1 MKINRIVI
9 NNYRLLKDFS
19 LDLERDLSLIIGKN
33 NTGKTSI
40 LSVIE
45 KFLNSTDLSRFSNDD
60 FNLNFKESLKESL
73 DGEALISDGIK
84 LYIYID
90 YEETD
95 DLSNISKVMM
105 DLDPDNN
112 MIVLGFEY
120 ILSESAHFKFK
131 SDYKGFLENENTKKH
146 TDNQYKPK
154 DFNYFFKHNYSTYFK
169 HFRKSIKYNH
179 ISKEIDL
186 KNTLDLDKE
195 KINIRD
201 IINFK
206 YVSAKRDV
214 ANKDSNKTLSKQT
227 SSIYRKSEDD
237 AVKIAEVEKF
247 KDQLAATDDKL
258 SNIYKELFSNIITKI
273 SDLGGMKCNESII
286 DIVSTLQ
293 HKELLEGNTTVV
305 YSHDGD
311 NKLPEHYNGLGYM
324 NLISMI
330 FELEILIKE
339 FEKGKNEKP
348 SDINLLFIEEPEA
361 HTHPQMQCVFIKNIK
376 KLLGNGITKTIARNG
391 EDPISIERKLQYIIS
406 THSSHIVKDSDFND
420 IKYIK
425 KKNRNE
431 SIAKNLKDLEKEY
444 ESNGEEENYRF
455 LRQYLTLN
463 RSELFFA
470 DKAIFI
476 EGDTERILLPAMM
489 KKIDTEY
496 PDNPL
501 ISQNISIVE
510 VGSYANIFERFI
522 NLIGVKSLIITDID
536 STKRV
541 ISKDHAGNPIL
552 SKKGKIKYAD
562 CLCRV
567 SEGENTSNPTLN
579 FFFKEISFERLRELA
594 LNKKRFI
601 KKTNWKSHH
610 SGIVQICY
618 QTLENGYCGR
628 SFEDAFFCIP
638 KNKLFI
644 KNNLSSFKGLKNK
657 KLFFDSSD
665 AWELAQCCIDSKGTF
680 AIDILLLSAKNDF
693 EDWDV
698 PAYIKEGLV
707 WLKQD

>member
-293 HKELLEGNTTVV
+293 HKELLEGNTTGQVKEGSIKFI
-305 YSHDGD
+305 YSTNEDLITVRNFLKDNYGWNFEDTLETKELNLTHNLIANKAGFKTLMDIYDSDPIIKLKNDILRKIKD
-311 NKLPEHYNGLGYM
+311 NKNKGVPDIIFDENDSFDSVVDKFMLKDRSKQLKKEVILSCPNNKHLYDSLKDKPFSEVRRIYLDKDSLIDDKKESEDEESKKGSKRD
-324 NLISMI
+324 NLIKHLFKIQNIIQLYNDGMYN
-330 FELEILIKE
+330 E
-339 FEKGKNEKP
+339 FLRKTNYI
-348 SDINLLFIEEPEA
+348 INSIQDKRDLKQKIEELSNV
-361 HTHPQMQCVFIKNIK
+361 QD
-376 KLLGNGITKTIARNG
+376 KTIG
-391 EDPISIERKLQYIIS
+391 EIIYDANTNNICLMDDNLEKFKREYEYIYNR
-406 THSSHIVKDSDFND
+406 VKDVKYEEFQHLYKYLEGSTPFSTQHKTKGREYNNVLVILDNGDWNDYNFNYLFNSENVLAELNAGKSKTKSKLASFPK
-420 IKYIK
+420 ILARTQKIFYVCCTRSK
-425 KKNRNE
+425 E
-431 SIAKNLKDLEKEY
+431 NLA
-444 ESNGEEENYRF
+444 
-455 LRQYLTLN
+455 
-463 RSELFFA
+463 LFFHNPSQPII
-470 DKAIFI
+470 DKAIDWF
-476 EGDTERILLPAMM
+476 GSM
-489 KKIDTEY
+489 
-496 PDNPL
+496 
-501 ISQNISIVE
+501 NI
-510 VGSYANIFERFI
+510 I
-522 NLIGVKSLIITDID
+522 NLD
-536 STKRV
+536 
-541 ISKDHAGNPIL
+541 
-552 SKKGKIKYAD
+552 
-562 CLCRV
+562 
-567 SEGENTSNPTLN
+567 
-579 FFFKEISFERLRELA
+579 
-594 LNKKRFI
+594 
-601 KKTNWKSHH
+601 
-610 SGIVQICY
+610 
-618 QTLENGYCGR
+618 
-628 SFEDAFFCIP
+628 
-638 KNKLFI
+638 
-644 KNNLSSFKGLKNK
+644 
-657 KLFFDSSD
+657 
-665 AWELAQCCIDSKGTF
+665 
-680 AIDILLLSAKNDF
+680 
-693 EDWDV
+693 
-698 PAYIKEGLV
+698 
-707 WLKQD
+707 

>member
-273 SDLGGMKCNESII
+273 SDLGGMKSNESII

-293 HKELLEGNTTVV
+293 HKELLEGNTTGQVKEGSIKFI
-305 YSHDGD
+305 YSTNEDLITVRNFLKDNYGWNFEDTLETKELNLTHNLIANKAGFKTLMDIYDSDPIIKLKNDILRKIKD
-311 NKLPEHYNGLGYM
+311 NKNKGVPDIIFDENDSFDSVVDKFMLKYRSKQLKKEVILSCPNNKHLYDSLKDKPFSEVRRIYLDKDSLIDDKKESEDEESKKGSKRD
-324 NLISMI
+324 NLIKHLFKIQNIIQLYNDGMYN
-330 FELEILIKE
+330 E
-339 FEKGKNEKP
+339 FLRKTNYT
-348 SDINLLFIEEPEA
+348 INSIQDKRDLKQKIEELSNV
-361 HTHPQMQCVFIKNIK
+361 QD
-376 KLLGNGITKTIARNG
+376 KTIG
-391 EDPISIERKLQYIIS
+391 EIIYDANTNNICLMDDNLEKFKREYEYIYNR
-406 THSSHIVKDSDFND
+406 VKDVKYEEFQHLYKYLEGSTPFSTQHKTKGREYNNVLVILDNGDWNDYNFNYLFNSENVLAELNAGKSKTKSKLASFPK
-420 IKYIK
+420 ILARTQKIFYVCCTRSK
-425 KKNRNE
+425 E
-431 SIAKNLKDLEKEY
+431 NLA
-444 ESNGEEENYRF
+444 
-455 LRQYLTLN
+455 
-463 RSELFFA
+463 LFFHNPSQPII
-470 DKAIFI
+470 DKAIDWF
-476 EGDTERILLPAMM
+476 GSM
-489 KKIDTEY
+489 
-496 PDNPL
+496 
-501 ISQNISIVE
+501 NI
-510 VGSYANIFERFI
+510 I
-522 NLIGVKSLIITDID
+522 NLD
-536 STKRV
+536 
-541 ISKDHAGNPIL
+541 
-552 SKKGKIKYAD
+552 
-562 CLCRV
+562 
-567 SEGENTSNPTLN
+567 
-579 FFFKEISFERLRELA
+579 
-594 LNKKRFI
+594 
-601 KKTNWKSHH
+601 
-610 SGIVQICY
+610 
-618 QTLENGYCGR
+618 
-628 SFEDAFFCIP
+628 
-638 KNKLFI
+638 
-644 KNNLSSFKGLKNK
+644 
-657 KLFFDSSD
+657 
-665 AWELAQCCIDSKGTF
+665 
-680 AIDILLLSAKNDF
+680 
-693 EDWDV
+693 
-698 PAYIKEGLV
+698 
-707 WLKQD
+707 

>member
-154 DFNYFFKHNYSTYFK
+154 DFNYFFKHNYSMYFK

-273 SDLGGMKCNESII
+273 SDLGGMKSNESII

-293 HKELLEGNTTVV
+293 HKELLEGNTTGQVKEGSIKFI
-305 YSHDGD
+305 YSTNEDLITVRNFLKDNYGWNFEDTLETKELNLTHNLIANKAGFKTLMDIYDSDPIIKLKNDILRKIKD
-311 NKLPEHYNGLGYM
+311 NKNKGVPDIIFDENDSFDSVVDKFMLKDRSKQLKKEVILSCPNNKHLYDSLKDKPFSEVRRIYLDKDSLIDDKKESEDEESKKGSKRD
-324 NLISMI
+324 NLIKHLFKIQNIIQLYNDGMYN
-330 FELEILIKE
+330 E
-339 FEKGKNEKP
+339 FLRKTNYI
-348 SDINLLFIEEPEA
+348 INSIQDKRDLKQKIEELSNV
-361 HTHPQMQCVFIKNIK
+361 QD
-376 KLLGNGITKTIARNG
+376 KTIG
-391 EDPISIERKLQYIIS
+391 EIIYDANTNNICLMDDNLEKFKREYEYIYNR
-406 THSSHIVKDSDFND
+406 VKDVKYEEFQHLYKYLEGSTPFSTQHKTKGREYNNVLVILDNGDWNDYNFNYLFNSENVLAELNAGKSKTKSKLASFPK
-420 IKYIK
+420 ILARTQKIFYVCCTRSK
-425 KKNRNE
+425 E
-431 SIAKNLKDLEKEY
+431 NLA
-444 ESNGEEENYRF
+444 
-455 LRQYLTLN
+455 
-463 RSELFFA
+463 LFFHNPSQPII
-470 DKAIFI
+470 DKAIDWF
-476 EGDTERILLPAMM
+476 GSM
-489 KKIDTEY
+489 
-496 PDNPL
+496 
-501 ISQNISIVE
+501 NI
-510 VGSYANIFERFI
+510 I
-522 NLIGVKSLIITDID
+522 NLD
-536 STKRV
+536 
-541 ISKDHAGNPIL
+541 
-552 SKKGKIKYAD
+552 
-562 CLCRV
+562 
-567 SEGENTSNPTLN
+567 
-579 FFFKEISFERLRELA
+579 
-594 LNKKRFI
+594 
-601 KKTNWKSHH
+601 
-610 SGIVQICY
+610 
-618 QTLENGYCGR
+618 
-628 SFEDAFFCIP
+628 
-638 KNKLFI
+638 
-644 KNNLSSFKGLKNK
+644 
-657 KLFFDSSD
+657 
-665 AWELAQCCIDSKGTF
+665 
-680 AIDILLLSAKNDF
+680 
-693 EDWDV
+693 
-698 PAYIKEGLV
+698 
-707 WLKQD
+707 

>member
-154 DFNYFFKHNYSTYFK
+154 DFNYFFKHNYSMYFK

-214 ANKDSNKTLSKQT
+214 ANKDSNNTLSKQT

-273 SDLGGMKCNESII
+273 SDLGGMKSNESII

-293 HKELLEGNTTVV
+293 HKELLEGNTTGQVKEGSIKFI
-305 YSHDGD
+305 YSTNEDLITVRNFLKDNYGWNFEDTLETKELNLTHNLIANKAGFKTLMDIYDSDPIIKLKNDILRKIKD
-311 NKLPEHYNGLGYM
+311 NK
-324 NLISMI
+324 
-330 FELEILIKE
+330 K
-339 FEKGKNEKP
+339 
-348 SDINLLFIEEPEA
+348 
-361 HTHPQMQCVFIKNIK
+361 
-376 KLLGNGITKTIARNG
+376 
-391 EDPISIERKLQYIIS
+391 
-406 THSSHIVKDSDFND
+406 
-420 IKYIK
+420 
-425 KKNRNE
+425 
-431 SIAKNLKDLEKEY
+431 
-444 ESNGEEENYRF
+444 
-455 LRQYLTLN
+455 
-463 RSELFFA
+463 
-470 DKAIFI
+470 
-476 EGDTERILLPAMM
+476 
-489 KKIDTEY
+489 
-496 PDNPL
+496 
-501 ISQNISIVE
+501 
-510 VGSYANIFERFI
+510 
-522 NLIGVKSLIITDID
+522 
-536 STKRV
+536 
-541 ISKDHAGNPIL
+541 
-552 SKKGKIKYAD
+552 
-562 CLCRV
+562 
-567 SEGENTSNPTLN
+567 
-579 FFFKEISFERLRELA
+579 
-594 LNKKRFI
+594 
-601 KKTNWKSHH
+601 
-610 SGIVQICY
+610 
-618 QTLENGYCGR
+618 
-628 SFEDAFFCIP
+628 
-638 KNKLFI
+638 
-644 KNNLSSFKGLKNK
+644 
-657 KLFFDSSD
+657 
-665 AWELAQCCIDSKGTF
+665 
-680 AIDILLLSAKNDF
+680 
-693 EDWDV
+693 
-698 PAYIKEGLV
+698 
-707 WLKQD
+707 